1 VNNGTLG
8 SIVLENTKSQ
18 LLDDFDKLDTS
29 EVVNKHNASLLQP
42 FPDESVIVTLIYF
55 LHMFCAI
62 YIMLASTRTMQRP
75 LSIKIQVPVSSYR
88 HWHHKAGIK
97 GCIASC

>member
-1 VNNGTLG
+1 MNNGTLG
-8 SIVLENTKSQ
+8 SIVLGNTKSQ

-55 LHMFCAI
+55 LHMFWTCSVQ
-62 YIMLASTRTMQRP
+62 YT
-75 LSIKIQVPVSSYR
+75 
-88 HWHHKAGIK
+88 
-97 GCIASC
+97 SC